1 MDIRKLKVSVGDKT
15 YEVTVEIL
23 DGKGTFA
30 PASTPAAAPVA
41 SASVQPPP
49 SAAPAQPAS
58 SAPSGP
64 GDVVSPLAGKVVSI
78 AKPGDSVNEGDEVAT
93 IEAMKMN
100 TYVYAPRSGRVE
112 AVFAQVGDGVEDGK
126 LLLRIN

>member
-23 DGKGTFA
+23 DGS
-30 PASTPAAAPVA
+30 STPASAPAAAPRPVA
-41 SASVQPPP
+41 SASVQPPAYTP
-49 SAAPAQPAS
+49 PAQSAAS
-58 SAPSGP
+58 SLP
-64 GDVVSPLAGKVVSI
+64 GDVISPLSGKVVSI
-78 AKPGDSVNEGDEVAT
+78 LKSGDSVNEGDEVAT

-100 TYVYAPRSGRVE
+100 TYVYAPRGGRVE